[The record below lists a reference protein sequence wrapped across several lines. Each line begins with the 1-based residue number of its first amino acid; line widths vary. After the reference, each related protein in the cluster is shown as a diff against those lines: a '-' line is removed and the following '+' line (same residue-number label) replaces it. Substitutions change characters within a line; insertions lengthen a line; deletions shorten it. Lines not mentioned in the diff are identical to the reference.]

1 MATTSHTISDIPPV
15 IKRVLPSIADVD
27 ITEVYCPAQGSPIFA
42 DIVFVHGLMGHPRDT
57 WLFVEKPNAQSPSV
71 PQDAA
76 QKRSL
81 RTKLFGRDK
90 ARGKSHN
97 KPVEDTH
104 YCFWPYDLL
113 PKDDILSNARI
124 LLYGY
129 DSHPTHFYKSGTN
142 RMTITQHAENLMHNV
157 ASVRVQCRG
166 RPLIFIAHS
175 LGGILVKG
183 ALNESRQMSQPQ
195 YSDLFPSCQAI
206 VFMGTPH
213 AGADIA
219 AWGTW
224 TSNIVGAL
232 PGGITTYSKV
242 LQGLQPDSETLY
254 AITRRFNEIL
264 NQSIPDAEK
273 IQICSVQEGKGMSSV
288 KGASSKVCYSFTW
301 ISELTESRW
310 FLIPLPNST
319 API

>member
-1 MATTSHTISDIPPV
+1 MERT
-15 IKRVLPSIADVD
+15 LPSIADVD
-27 ITEVYCPAQGSPIFA
+27 VTEVYCPVRGSPIVA

-57 WLFVEKPNAQSPSV
+57 WLFGKESKAPPPVVSG
-71 PQDAA
+71 DTA

-81 RTKLFGRDK
+81 WKKLSRPGK
-90 ARGKSHN
+90 AGGKSNSKSH
-97 KPVEDTH
+97 EDIP

-113 PKDDILSNARI
+113 AQDDIISHGRI

-129 DSHPTHFYKSGTN
+129 DSHPTHFYKTSTN

-183 ALNESRQMSQPQ
+183 ALNESRQMSQSQ
-195 YSDLFPSCQAI
+195 YSDLFSSCQAI

-213 AGADIA
+213 LGADIA

-232 PGGITTYSKV
+232 PGGMTTYSKV
-242 LQGLQPDSETLY
+242 LQGLEPDSETLY
-254 AITRRFNEIL
+254 TITRRFNEIL
-264 NQSIPDAEK
+264 NQPISNADK
-273 IQICSVQEGKGMSSV
+273 IQICSVQEGKGMSNV
-288 KGASSKVCYSFTW
+288 KGAGSKVCHDYTGA
-301 ISELTESRW
+301 SELTVSRW
-310 FLIPLPNST
+310 FPTPPPNLI
-319 API
+319 APTSSRVSSIRPPTT

>member
-1 MATTSHTISDIPPV
+1 ME
-15 IKRVLPSIADVD
+15 RVLPSIADVD
-27 ITEVYCPAQGSPIFA
+27 FTEIYCPVQGSAIAA
-42 DIVFVHGLMGHPRDT
+42 DIVFVHGLMGHPRNT
-57 WLFVEKPNAQSPSV
+57 WLSGKEPKDQSRIGPGDTAQR
-71 PQDAA
+71 
-76 QKRSL
+76 RSL
-81 RTKLFGRDK
+81 WKRLSGRVKAGGEISDK
-90 ARGKSHN
+90 PA
-97 KPVEDTH
+97 EDTQ

-113 PKDDILSNARI
+113 PKDDIISNARI

-129 DSHPTHFYKSGTN
+129 DSHPTHFYTGGTN

-157 ASVRVQCRG
+157 AGVREQCRG

-195 YSDLFPSCQAI
+195 YFDMLSSCQAI

-213 AGADIA
+213 SGADIA

-242 LQGLQPDSETLY
+242 LQGLEPDSETLY

-264 NQSIPDAEK
+264 NQTIPTAEK
-273 IQICSVQEGKGMSSV
+273 IQICSIQEGKGMSSV
-288 KGASSKVCYSFTW
+288 KGAGSKVCRDYT
-301 ISELTESRW
+301 
-310 FLIPLPNST
+310 
-319 API
+319 